1 MCKAEGTVLRTEQDD
16 INLAAD
22 RDPTELGWGNSQRTL
37 LGTRKAAGS
46 KDRCGHAGSK
56 KKNLLRE
63 RKTLLNH
70 WGWRHRAGWC
80 GSSPTLPPTSKEMI
94 EKKAFC

>member
-22 RDPTELGWGNSQRTL
+22 RDPTELGWGNSQRTCWGPTKR
-37 LGTRKAAGS
+37 LGLKTDVATLVP
-46 KDRCGHAGSK
+46 

-63 RKTLLNH
+63 RKMLLNH
-70 WGWRHRAGWC
+70 RGWRHRAGWC